1 MSSKPRR
8 RFLPPNANA
17 VAVRN
22 PLQVVRNVGVPPRGI
37 VARVGAVIPRIFVN
51 RVVPLAARANPYVGA
66 AVAIGYGIKAV
77 YDGVNWVVSSVNQAH
92 GAVQDARRM
101 YDHAA
106 NFASDAYDYL
116 TGPREAGIIDP
127 PFTADE
133 SGRSMLSDSIQDPPV
148 FDRNVTSSRPVLGV
162 PPSVATQSDLG
173 FAKMIY
179 DPTAFR
185 KVRRFRKRRRFARFL
200 FRR

>member
-8 RFLPPNANA
+8 RFVPPNANA

-22 PLQVVRNVGVPPRGI
+22 PLQVVRNVGVPPRGV
-37 VARVGAVIPRIFVN
+37 VARVGAVVPRIFVN
-51 RVVPLAARANPYVGA
+51 RIAPLALRAHPYVGA

-101 YDHAA
+101 YDQVS
-106 NFASDAYDYL
+106 NFASDAYGYL
-116 TGPREAGIIDP
+116 TGPREAGIVDP
-127 PFTADE
+127 PFTPDE
-133 SGRSMLSDSIQDPPV
+133 SGPSRHVAFMEDLPFVDG
-148 FDRNVTSSRPVLGV
+148 NVTSSRPQLGV
-162 PPSVATQSDLG
+162 PPSISTQGDLG

-185 KVRRFRKRRRFARFL
+185 KVRRFRKRLRSARFL